1 MAMQDT
7 SFVPTARERQRYRTE
22 RARSRRYEPTPVY
35 ALAERLK
42 REGVELQK
50 VHGPWR
56 PIRRSLRRPGR
67 KADKTIPIVTNGV
80 TELAVDTVERAAD
93 VSGLLNWCGIDHLD
107 PIPNLR
113 PPRQDLA
120 AI

>member
-1 MAMQDT
+1 MATQDR
-7 SFVPTARERQRYRTE
+7 SLFPTPLEGQRNRTQ

-35 ALAERLK
+35 VLAEHLK

-50 VHGPWR
+50 VHGPWH
-56 PIRRSLRRPGR
+56 PIRRLLRRPGR
-67 KADKTIPIVTNGV
+67 KADKAIPIVTNGE
-80 TELAVDTVERAAD
+80 TELAVDTAERAAD
-93 VSGLLNWCGIDHLD
+93 VSGLLNWCGIDRLE

-120 AI
+120 AS